1 MGALVRA
8 YPGRAGVEDDPAWLE
23 RWVRRVAED
32 VYAGDPDAA
41 AIATPGELDAVLGPL
56 LRPTDADTGA
66 AAAAAAERV
75 LSIEPHYFRGFRAL
89 PAPVS
94 LDAAL
99 VVVHG
104 HNSAGK
110 TSLAEAFEWLLTGE
124 LSRRA
129 MRERGSA
136 RELAQCVGNQFRPR
150 GERTWVEAAVATRD
164 GEHVAL
170 RRVLDEDYGTTGTSA
185 CASRLFRDGRELDDA
200 AAARL
205 IAALFGGSAP
215 ILMQHTLQ
223 RFVHS
228 EPAGRRQYFERLLR
242 LDELTHLIEKA
253 VMGPAKLAEMPSPGG
268 GEALRRWE
276 ALVGAL
282 RTAGAKARVRRVE
295 RERPEDV
302 GDAIRAAL
310 PAIAAEELG
319 DEKHRG
325 AASRVASLDDAR
337 EAVAAAQEAARHRG
351 FPPLA
356 GLRPRRTADASLAA
370 ALAPDALDAKWA
382 ALREAAA
389 AYALARRSAAD
400 VSEAELAVARALA
413 QLTAAGLVPAEP
425 DEEPAPCP
433 LCDHR
438 PPTLAPARVA
448 AVRAWEPVRAALQQA
463 TDRLAAARDD
473 VVQQLRTVH
482 KARGELLPPQPAD
495 ADWNAALEV
504 AEAPVAAA
512 ARELRSAAERE
523 GAALAP
529 LERAVV
535 AVGKALVAGP
545 PSGEVLAEQA
555 AGLEAVLAGLPR
567 LLAAARR
574 YAAAYAALDAAVG
587 AGAGRDAD
595 YALREAWLAAAA
607 DPDAIAAD
615 RAWERAKEAARDALQ
630 GAREALV
637 SARQEMVES
646 RRAELSAGM
655 TRVGRAMRADTAT
668 AFSRLSIPAPRGR
681 GFPIEIEVKAALSGG
696 ETGGVDPDEPRGSA
710 RAEVDALRV
719 FSESQVNALGVAAFV
734 TRARMLGQR
743 ALVFDDPAQS
753 MDEPRIE
760 AFARGL
766 LGELLADGMQVVIL
780 THDEALAQAVEAAH
794 GASPDVRSL
803 RLRYT
808 PEDGSRVDG

>member
-1 MGALVRA
+1 MPATSPEAAVPPLHPSGDPILAAISGAGGAVGALVKA
-8 YPGRAGVEDDPAWLE
+8 YPGRAGAEEDPEWLE
-23 RWVRRVAED
+23 RWVRQVAES

-41 AIATPGELDAVLGPL
+41 AVATAGELDAVLAPL
-56 LRPTDADTGA
+56 LARAPAGGDARGA
-66 AAAAAAERV
+66 QAARV
-75 LSIEPHYFRGFRAL
+75 LAIEPHYFRGFRAP

-150 GERTWVEAAVATRD
+150 GERTWVEAEVATGD
-164 GEHVAL
+164 GERVTL

-185 CASRLFRDGRELDDA
+185 CASRLFRDGRALDDA
-200 AAARL
+200 EGAALVGR
-205 IAALFGGSAP
+205 LFGGSAP

-276 ALVGAL
+276 ALAAAL
-282 RTAGAKARVRRVE
+282 RTAGAKSRVRRVE

-302 GDAIRAAL
+302 GDAIRDAL
-310 PAIAAEELG
+310 PTIAAEELG
-319 DEKHRG
+319 DESHRG
-325 AASRVASLDDAR
+325 APARGSSLHDAR
-337 EAVAAAQEAARHRG
+337 EAVAAAQDAARQRG

-356 GLRPRRTADASLAA
+356 ALRPRRTADASLAA
-370 ALAPDALDAKWA
+370 TLAPEALEAKWG

-400 VSEAELAVARALA
+400 VTEAELAVARALA
-413 QLTAAGLVPAEP
+413 QLTAAGLLPAAP
-425 DEEPAPCP
+425 DETVPCP
-433 LCDHR
+433 LCDHH
-438 PPTLAPARVA
+438 PPTLTPGRVA
-448 AVRAWEPVRAALQQA
+448 AVRAWEPVRAAVQQA
-463 TDRLAAARDD
+463 TDRLAAARDEL
-473 VVQQLRTVH
+473 VSQLRTLH
-482 KARGELLPPQPAD
+482 RARGELIPAQPAD
-495 ADWNAALEV
+495 ADWEAALRI
-504 AEAPVAAA
+504 AEAPVVAA
-512 ARELRSAAERE
+512 ARELRAAAERE

-545 PSGEVLAEQA
+545 PSGELLAEQA

-567 LLAAARR
+567 LLSGARR
-574 YAAAYAALDAAVG
+574 YAAAFAALDAAVG

-595 YALREAWLAAAA
+595 YAVRELWLAAAS
-607 DPDAIAAD
+607 DPDAVAAD
-615 RAWERAKEAARDALQ
+615 LAWESAKSAARDALQ

-637 SARQEMVES
+637 GARQELVES

-655 TRVGRAMRADTAT
+655 TRVWRAMRADTAT

-681 GFPIEIEVKAALSGG
+681 GFPIEIEVKAALSGD
-696 ETGGVDPDEPRGSA
+696 ETGGVDPDEPRGVA

-743 ALVFDDPAQS
+743 VLVFDDPAQS

-766 LGELLADGMQVVIL
+766 LGELLDGGMQVIIL
-780 THDEALAQAVEAAH
+780 
-794 GASPDVRSL
+794 
-803 RLRYT
+803 
-808 PEDGSRVDG
+808 